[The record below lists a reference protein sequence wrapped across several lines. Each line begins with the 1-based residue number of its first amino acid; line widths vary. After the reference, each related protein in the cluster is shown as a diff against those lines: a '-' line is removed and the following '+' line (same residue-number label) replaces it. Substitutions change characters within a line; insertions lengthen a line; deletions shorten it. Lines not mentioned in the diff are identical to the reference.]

1 MMTSMNKKLKNISA
15 QALWQNNPALVQLLG
30 LCPLLAVSSS
40 VVNALG
46 LALVTTLVLIFSNLM
61 VSLIRHQITA
71 AIRLPVFVLIIASFV
86 TCAELLMQAY
96 AYSLYLSI
104 GIFIPLIVTN
114 CAILGRAVTFAANNS
129 PLISAF
135 DGLMMGLGFSSVLI
149 LLGALREIFGTGK
162 LFANLDI
169 LLPMATNLEITI
181 LPNYPGFLFA
191 LLPPGAFLFMGLL
204 LALKN
209 FIDQQIVEKNIKNLS
224 PNPSSSSLAE
234 DIS

>member
-1 MMTSMNKKLKNISA
+1 MNKNLKSMSK

-46 LALVTTLVLIFSNLM
+46 LALATTMVLIFSNLM
-61 VSLIRHQITA
+61 VSLIRHHVTD

-86 TCAELLMQAY
+86 TCAELLMQAF

-114 CAILGRAVTFAANNS
+114 CAILGRAVTFAVKNS

-135 DGLMMGLGFSSVLI
+135 DGLMMGLGFSSALI

-169 LLPMATNLEITI
+169 LLPMASNWEITI
-181 LPNYPGFLFA
+181 LPNYSGFLFA
-191 LLPPGAFLFMGLL
+191 LLPPGAFLFMGML

-209 FIDQQIVEKNIKNLS
+209 FIDKQLADSSIKHETIQKAA
-224 PNPSSSSLAE
+224 SSLAE
-234 DIS
+234 DLS

>member
-1 MMTSMNKKLKNISA
+1 MSTKLKSISK

-46 LALVTTLVLIFSNLM
+46 LAIATTMVLVFSNLM
-61 VSLIRHQITA
+61 VSLIRHQVTD
-71 AIRLPVFVLIIASFV
+71 AIRLPVFVLIIASLV

-96 AYSLYLSI
+96 AYPLFLSI

-114 CAILGRAVTFAANNS
+114 CAILGRAVTFAVKNS
-129 PLISAF
+129 PIISAF

-149 LLGALREIFGTGK
+149 LLGALREIVGTGK
-162 LFANLDI
+162 LFSNLDI
-169 LLPMATNLEITI
+169 LLPMAVDWEIII
-181 LPNYPGFLFA
+181 LPNYSGFLFA

-209 FIDQQIVEKNIKNLS
+209 LIDKRLTERNIKNINS
-224 PNPSSSSLAE
+224 QSSSNLAE

>member
-1 MMTSMNKKLKNISA
+1 MTIDLKKISS
-15 QALWQNNPALVQLLG
+15 QALWHNNPAMVQLLG

-46 LALVTTLVLIFSNLM
+46 LALATTLVLLFSNLM
-61 VSLIRHQITA
+61 VSLTRHQITQ
-71 AIRLPVFVLIIASFV
+71 AIRLPAFVLIIAGFV
-86 TCAELLMQAY
+86 TCVELLLQAF

-114 CAILGRAVTFAANNS
+114 CAILGRAVSFAAKNP

-135 DGLMMGLGFSSVLI
+135 DGLMTSLGFGLVL
-149 LLGALREIFGTGK
+149 LTLGAVRELIGTGT
-162 LFANLDI
+162 LFANMEL
-169 LLPMATNLEITI
+169 LLPFAENWEFNI
-181 LPNYPGFLFA
+181 LPNYPGFLLA

-209 FIDQQIVEKNIKNLS
+209 LIDKQVTVKDINNDELPSTDTSIK
-224 PNPSSSSLAE
+224 
-234 DIS
+234 ISR

>member
-1 MMTSMNKKLKNISA
+1 
-15 QALWQNNPALVQLLG
+15 
-30 LCPLLAVSSS
+30 
-40 VVNALG
+40 
-46 LALVTTLVLIFSNLM
+46 M

>member
-1 MMTSMNKKLKNISA
+1 MNKNLKSISS

-46 LALVTTLVLIFSNLM
+46 LALATTMVLIFSNLM
-61 VSLIRHQITA
+61 VSLIRHQVTD

-114 CAILGRAVTFAANNS
+114 CAILGRAVTFAAKNS
-129 PLISAF
+129 ALISAF

-149 LLGALREIFGTGK
+149 VLGALREVFGTGK
-162 LFANLDI
+162 LFANMDI
-169 LLPMATNLEITI
+169 LLPIAANSEITI

-209 FIDQQIVEKNIKNLS
+209 FIDKQIAEKNIKSINS
-224 PNPSSSSLAE
+224 EQTSSGLAE